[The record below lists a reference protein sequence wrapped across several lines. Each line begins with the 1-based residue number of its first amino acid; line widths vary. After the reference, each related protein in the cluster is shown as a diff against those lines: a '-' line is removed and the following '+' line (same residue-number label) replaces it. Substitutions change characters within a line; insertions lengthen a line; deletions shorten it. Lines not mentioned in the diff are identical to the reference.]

1 MAQSAA
7 QPAATG
13 QTVEAYV
20 AQTMDEAPMGPIHWW
35 VLALVSSGLFFDV
48 LDFTIF
54 GALVP
59 DLLKSGFVTGA
70 QVPWI
75 GSVTVAGLF
84 VGSLGQG
91 EFTDRFGRKAVY
103 QFNLL
108 LFGLATIIAALP
120 PMPSLGFNPGYNWLL
135 FFRFLAGVG
144 LGAEQPLCY
153 AYVTEYSPK
162 RIRGRLTA
170 FMQFIGGAWPW
181 PLGVLLVLAF
191 RDSIGWRGIWIII
204 GIGALVI
211 FVLRFSL
218 PESPRWLAT
227 HGQGQRALDILQRM
241 GLRTVP
247 LNTLATDAASS
258 AHSDPF
264 GVVLSR
270 YPGRIIAGMVC
281 FYAFFSIALGLG
293 AWLPNILVERGF
305 TIAKSLN
312 SIFWIT
318 LAFPIA
324 SAFMMFSL
332 EYFGR
337 KPTAVV
343 AFILTGIFG
352 LWWANVPSTPQVVS
366 IGFIFQIYTIIQ
378 PETFV
383 LVIGFIMIFFTQLA
397 GNSATIFIS
406 EVFPTNARAS
416 GFGLCAA
423 AGRVGAF
430 VAIPS
435 ILWIKNGWGLNAVF
449 IAMAVMVAIAAF
461 AVTRVGPEAK
471 GLALDEIAPPT
482 A

>member
-1 MAQSAA
+1 MAQAA
-7 QPAATG
+7 RALPAT
-13 QTVEAYV
+13 
-20 AQTMDEAPMGPIHWW
+20 AQTIEGFVAEQMDNARMGPIHWR

-48 LDFTIF
+48 MDFTIF

-84 VGSLGQG
+84 VGTLGQG

-120 PMPSLGFNPGYNWLL
+120 PIPSIGFNPGYNWLL
-135 FFRFLAGVG
+135 CFRFLAGVG
-144 LGAEQPLCY
+144 LGAEQPLCFSY
-153 AYVTEYSPK
+153 IAEYSPK
-162 RIRGRLTA
+162 NIRGRLTA

-181 PLGVLLVLAF
+181 PLGVLLTLAF

-204 GIGALVI
+204 GIGALVV

-227 HGQGQRALDILQRM
+227 HGEGQRALDILQRM

-247 LNTLATDAASS
+247 LNTLATDPASS
-258 AHSDPF
+258 THSDPF
-264 GVVLSR
+264 GVVLR
-270 YPGRIIAGMVC
+270 QYPGRVIAGMAC

-293 AWLPNILVERGF
+293 AWMPNILVERGF
-305 TIAKSLN
+305 TIAKSLT

-324 SAFMMFSL
+324 SAFMMYSL
-332 EYFGR
+332 ERFGR

-352 LWWANVPSTPQVVS
+352 LWWANAST
-366 IGFIFQIYTIIQ
+366 
-378 PETFV
+378 ETMV
-383 LVIGFIMIFFTQLA
+383 LVVGFGMIFFTQLA
-397 GNSATIFIS
+397 GNSAQIFIS

-416 GFGLCAA
+416 GFGMAA
-423 AGRVGAF
+423 SAGRVGAF

-435 ILWIKNGWGLNAVF
+435 IVWIKDGWGLNAVF

-461 AVTRVGPEAK
+461 AVTQVGPEAK

-482 A
+482 G

>member
-1 MAQSAA
+1 MAQA
-7 QPAATG
+7 AATA

-20 AQTMDEAPMGPIHWW
+20 GEMMDNAPMGRLHWQ
-35 VLALVSSGLFFDV
+35 VLALVASGYFFDV
-48 LDFTIF
+48 MDFTIF

-59 DLLKSGFVTGA
+59 DLIKSGFVTQS

-75 GSVTVAGLF
+75 GSATLAGLF
-84 VGSLGQG
+84 VGTLGQG

-120 PMPSLGFNPGYNWLL
+120 PIPSIGFDPGLSWLL
-135 FFRFLAGVG
+135 IFRFVAGVG
-144 LGAEQPLCY
+144 LGAEQPLCFSYTAEY
-153 AYVTEYSPK
+153 APK
-162 RIRGRLTA
+162 NIRGRLTA

-181 PLGVLLVLAF
+181 PVGVLLVLF
-191 RDSIGWRGIWIII
+191 LRDSLGWRGIWIII
-204 GIGALVI
+204 GIGALII

-247 LNTLATDAASS
+247 LDTLRRDAASDTQ
-258 AHSDPF
+258 SDPIALVF
-264 GVVLSR
+264 R
-270 YPGRIIAGMVC
+270 EYPGRVIAGMIC
-281 FYAFFSIALGLG
+281 FFAFFGIALGLG

-305 TIAKSLN
+305 SIAKSLN

-318 LAFPIA
+318 LAFPCA

-337 KPTAVV
+337 KRTAVV
-343 AFILTGIFG
+343 AFILTG
-352 LWWANVPSTPQVVS
+352 LSALAWAGATSEAMVLG
-366 IGFIFQIYTIIQ
+366 IGF
-378 PETFV
+378 V
-383 LVIGFIMIFFTQLA
+383 MIFFTQLA
-397 GNSATIFIS
+397 GNSSQIFIS

-416 GFGLCAA
+416 GFGLCQA
-423 AGRVGAF
+423 AGRIGAF

-435 ILWIKNGWGLNAVF
+435 FLWIQKGLGLTAVF
-449 IAMAVMVAIAAF
+449 VVIAVIVAVAAV
-461 AVTRVGPEAK
+461 AVTQIGPEAK